1 MYVWFF
7 VLFNLLI
14 VLIRSMVCDCWVIKK
29 KRRIVIWNYD
39 VVVFGDYGNN
49 VLLLFILELDFIGG
63 VVCGLVEGWLVLV
76 CLKFGY
82 VKCYEI
88 YK

>member
-1 MYVWFF
+1 MKLWC
-7 VLFNLLI
+7 
-14 VLIRSMVCDCWVIKK
+14 SS
-29 KRRIVIWNYD
+29 
-39 VVVFGDYGNN
+39 FGDYGNN

>member
-1 MYVWFF
+1 MW
-7 VLFNLLI
+7 LLGY
-14 VLIRSMVCDCWVIKK
+14 KK
-29 KRRIVIWNYD
+29 KKEKNCDMKLWCSRLS
-39 VVVFGDYGNN
+39 DYGNN

>member
-1 MYVWFF
+1 MW
-7 VLFNLLI
+7 LLGY
-14 VLIRSMVCDCWVIKK
+14 KNK

>member
-1 MYVWFF
+1 MW
-7 VLFNLLI
+7 LLGY
-14 VLIRSMVCDCWVIKK
+14 KK